1 MNTLINMD
9 HCESLTDMLPLA
21 MSEVWKSS
29 ALCID
34 VEYQGVVMTVR
45 RTSCVYD
52 LIEKYHLIQFNKRL
66 LQVAYPDK
74 N

>member
-1 MNTLINMD
+1 MNTPINMD
-9 HCESLTDMLPLA
+9 HHESLTDMIPLA
-21 MSEVWKSS
+21 MSEVWKSD

-34 VEYQGVVMTVR
+34 VEYRGVVMTVH

-66 LQVAYPDK
+66 LQVAYPR
-74 N
+74 